1 MRLNYL
7 IYTFIFCC
15 LVSISGIAQNTHA
28 YDVNTKAEKA
38 YINKLNFVKA
48 EQDLIVKEALQQQ
61 QRFERKLLRKLK
73 KTNPKKYQEALA
85 IVHER
90 KAKLEALKNKT
101 EKIGAIADVK
111 SYVPM
116 LDTIT
121 GAMNFLENN
130 KNILVNNMDPS
141 AIKTMGQVQA
151 VEAQFNQSAAAIKSL
166 NAYNERLQTAV
177 AEVKGVTAILDKYTG
192 PIKAYSEVLN
202 DLRTVFKNPDAFEMK
217 LMKYLRQIPGL
228 DGFLAENSEMAQ
240 NFPSSVSAND
250 PTRMQNADGLLQNVM
265 QGLASNSNTEA
276 NAAASGHNSMANK
289 SMADIQQVINSN
301 DNRPRRNY
309 ENIQQQVKEF
319 KKPVKP
325 YFNLAIRGYETW
337 YPNLFDL
344 QAGIHIKNKYQVL
357 LLTYLNTRYEL
368 HYRNKLY
375 TDAVLPAL
383 AIEVGKQVKRTF
395 TFSGGA
401 LYNIYAFPLMREN
414 KEQAFKNNGLLQNK
428 NNSFTYFANA
438 TVKILQIGKASLNMG
453 LRYEGY
459 SNDPHGRLNINLGIN
474 FN

>member
-1 MRLNYL
+1 MHLHKTYSL
-7 IYTFIFCC
+7 FF
-15 LVSISGIAQNTHA
+15 LLFFAGLLPAQNDA
-28 YDVNTKAEKA
+28 LWQASAKAEKA
-38 YINKLNFVKA
+38 YTDKLNFVKS

-85 IVHER
+85 IVNER
-90 KAKLEALKNKT
+90 KAKLIAIKNKT
-101 EKIGAIADVK
+101 EELGAIADVK

-116 LDTIT
+116 LDTVT
-121 GAMNFLENN
+121 SALNFIEKN
-130 KNILVNNMDPS
+130 KNMLDPS
-141 AIKTMGQVQA
+141 ALKAMGQVQA
-151 VEAQFNQSAAAIKSL
+151 VEEQFNTSAASIKSL
-166 NAYNERLQTAV
+166 NEYNERLQTAV
-177 AEVKGVTAILDKYTG
+177 AEVKGVTGLLDQYIS

-228 DGFLAENSEMAQ
+228 DGFLSEHSEMAQ
-240 NFPSSVSAND
+240 NFPSSVSMND
-250 PTRMQNADGLLQNVM
+250 PARMQNAAGMLENMM
-265 QGLASNSNTEA
+265 QGLASSNNNDPNSAGSSIA
-276 NAAASGHNSMANK
+276 NIQNK

-301 DNRPRRNY
+301 NTRPRRNY
-309 ENIQQQVKEF
+309 ENVQQQVKDF
-319 KKPVKP
+319 KRPVKP
-325 YFNLAIRGYETW
+325 YFNFAIRGYETW
-337 YPNLFDL
+337 YPNLFDV
-344 QAGIHIKNKYQVL
+344 QTGINIKNKYHIL

-375 TDAVLPAL
+375 TDAVLPSL
-383 AIEVGKQVKRTF
+383 AIELGKQIRRTF

-401 LYNIYAFPLMREN
+401 LYNIYAFPFIRDN
-414 KEQAFKNNGLLQNK
+414 KEQAFKNNILLQNK

-438 TVKILQIGKASLNMG
+438 SVKILQMGKASLNMG

-459 SNDPHGRLNINLGIN
+459 SKDPHSQLNINLGIN